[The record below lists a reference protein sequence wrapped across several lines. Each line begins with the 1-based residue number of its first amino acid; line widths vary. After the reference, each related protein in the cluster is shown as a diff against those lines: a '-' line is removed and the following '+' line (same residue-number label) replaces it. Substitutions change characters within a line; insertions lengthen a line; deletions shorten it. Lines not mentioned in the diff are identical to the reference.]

1 MHFIFVFQAS
11 IDFGDDVSL
20 KLLRESVKKKKKLT
34 LKKRCNALQAEAE
47 MERLC
52 RIKDKL
58 EKLQDV
64 LLRFPNVG
72 FNKAGPPPP
81 AAAGTLNELSV
92 IFVPVA
98 TLREKG

>member
-1 MHFIFVFQAS
+1 MFQAS